1 MKKAKLYISLLIMSL
16 LVLTQVWGV
25 SAAAAHDNTDTIL
38 GSIQEIT
45 LETDLST
52 GVTTV
57 LVTLRDENKDVL
69 TVRISEQTAYDLG
82 LLDYDVDGNPFI
94 VQPLPETIEI
104 DPATI
109 LPDEDDAQHPIG
121 SAIAT
126 FFSDVP
132 GVEYSTIMEAYENG
146 TGFGVI
152 AQALWLTRKLGGD
165 ADAFMIIIEA
175 KKTGDFSTI
184 TLSDGTTPLNWGQ
197 FKKAVLAEDKKGNLG
212 MVISDKEKDNGNG
225 NPGNHGNNSNNV
237 NNKDK
242 EKEKDNGNGNPGNH
256 GNNSNN
262 GNGNPN
268 RP

>member
-1 MKKAKLYISLLIMSL
+1 MNKAKLYISLLIVSL
-16 LVLTQVWGV
+16 LVLTQVLGV
-25 SAAAAHDNTDTIL
+25 SAAAAPDNTDTLL
-38 GSIQEIT
+38 GAIQEIT

-57 LVTLRDENKDVL
+57 RITLRDENEDVF
-69 TVRISEQTAYDLG
+69 TVRISEQTAYALG
-82 LLDYDVDGNPFI
+82 LLDYDADGNPFI
-94 VQPLPETIEI
+94 VEPLPETIEI

-109 LPDEDDAQHPIG
+109 LPDEEDAQHPIG
-121 SAIAT
+121 NVIAT
-126 FFSDVP
+126 FFSDIP

-175 KKTGDFSTI
+175 KETGDFSSI
-184 TLSDGTTPLNWGQ
+184 LLSDGTTPLNWGQ
-197 FKKAVLAEDKKGNLG
+197 FKKAVLAEDKGNLG
-212 MVISDKEKDNGNG
+212 MVISGKEMDNENN
-225 NPGNHGNNSNNV
+225 NPGNQGHNSNTG

-242 EKEKDNGNGNPGNH
+242 DKDNGNGNPGNH

-262 GNGNPN
+262 GNGNGNPN

>member
-1 MKKAKLYISLLIMSL
+1 MKKAKLYISLLIVSL
-16 LVLTQVWGV
+16 MVLTQVLGV
-25 SAAAAHDNTDTIL
+25 SAAAAHDTPNIIL

-57 LVTLRDENKDVL
+57 LITLWDENEDEL
-69 TVRISEQTAYDLG
+69 TVRISEQTGYDLG

-94 VQPLPETIEI
+94 VEPLPETIEI

-109 LPDEDDAQHPIG
+109 LPDENDARHPIG

-175 KKTGDFSTI
+175 KKTGDFSSI

-212 MVISDKEKDNGNG
+212 MVISDKEEDYGNSHPGNQGNNSNNGNKKDKDKDNGNG
-225 NPGNHGNNSNNV
+225 NP
-237 NNKDK
+237 
-242 EKEKDNGNGNPGNH
+242 ENH

-268 RP
+268 TP

>member
-1 MKKAKLYISLLIMSL
+1 MKKAKLYISLLIVSL
-16 LVLTQVWGV
+16 LVLTQVLGV
-25 SAAAAHDNTDTIL
+25 SAAAAHDNPDTIL
-38 GSIQEIT
+38 GTIQEIT

-57 LVTLRDENKDVL
+57 LITLRDEYEDVL
-69 TVRISEQTAYDLG
+69 TIRISEQTAYDIG

-94 VQPLPETIEI
+94 VEPLPETIEI

-132 GVEYSTIMEAYENG
+132 GVEYSTVMEAYENG

-165 ADAFMIIIEA
+165 AYAFMTIIEA
-175 KKTGDFSTI
+175 KKTGDFSSI
-184 TLSDGTTPLNWGQ
+184 ILSDGTTPLNWGQ
-197 FKKAVLAEDKKGNLG
+197 FKKLVLTEDKKGNLG
-212 MVISDKEKDNGNG
+212 IVISGKEKDNGNG
-225 NPGNHGNNSNNV
+225 NPGDQGNSNNG

-242 EKEKDNGNGNPGNH
+242 DKNNGNGNPGNH

-262 GNGNPN
+262 GNENPN

>member
-1 MKKAKLYISLLIMSL
+1 MNKAKLYISLLIVSL
-16 LVLTQVWGV
+16 LVLTQVLGV
-25 SAAAAHDNTDTIL
+25 SAAAAHDNTDTLL
-38 GSIQEIT
+38 GTIQEIT
-45 LETDLST
+45 LQTDLST

-57 LVTLRDENKDVL
+57 RITLLAENENVYK
-69 TVRISEQTAYDLG
+69 VRISEQTAYGLG
-82 LLDYDVDGNPFI
+82 LLDYDVDGHPFI
-94 VQPLPETIEI
+94 VETLPETVEI
-104 DPATI
+104 DPATV
-109 LPDEDDAQHPIG
+109 LPDAGYAQHPIG

-152 AQALWLTRKLGGD
+152 AQALWLTRKLGGN
-165 ADAFMIIIEA
+165 ADAFRIIIEA
-175 KKTGDFSTI
+175 KKTGDFSSI
-184 TLSDGTTPLNWGQ
+184 LLSDGTTPLNWGQ
-197 FKKAVLAEDKKGNLG
+197 FKKAVLAEDKKSNLG
-212 MVISDKEKDNGNG
+212 MVISDKEKDNGNS
-225 NPGNHGNNSNNV
+225 NPGNQGHNSNTG

-242 EKEKDNGNGNPGNH
+242 DKDNGNGNPGNH

>member
-1 MKKAKLYISLLIMSL
+1 MNKAKLYISLLIVSL
-16 LVLTQVWGV
+16 LVLTQVLGV
-25 SAAAAHDNTDTIL
+25 SAAAAPDNTDTLL
-38 GSIQEIT
+38 GAIQEIT

-57 LVTLRDENKDVL
+57 RITLRDENEDVF
-69 TVRISEQTAYDLG
+69 TVRISEQTAYALG
-82 LLDYDVDGNPFI
+82 LLDYDADGNPFI
-94 VQPLPETIEI
+94 VELLPETIEI

-109 LPDEDDAQHPIG
+109 LPDEEDAQHPIG
-121 SAIAT
+121 NVIAT
-126 FFSDVP
+126 FFSDIP
-132 GVEYSTIMEAYENG
+132 GVEYSTIMEANENG

-175 KKTGDFSTI
+175 KETGDFSSI
-184 TLSDGTTPLNWGQ
+184 LLSDGTTPLNWGQ
-197 FKKAVLAEDKKGNLG
+197 FKKVVLAEDEKGSLG
-212 MVISDKEKDNGNG
+212 IVISGKGKDNGNA
-225 NPGNHGNNSNNV
+225 NPGNQGHNSNTG

-242 EKEKDNGNGNPGNH
+242 DKDNGNGNPGNH

>member
-1 MKKAKLYISLLIMSL
+1 
-16 LVLTQVWGV
+16 
-25 SAAAAHDNTDTIL
+25 
-38 GSIQEIT
+38 
-45 LETDLST
+45 
-52 GVTTV
+52 
-57 LVTLRDENKDVL
+57 
-69 TVRISEQTAYDLG
+69 
-82 LLDYDVDGNPFI
+82 LDYDVDGNPFI
-94 VQPLPETIEI
+94 VEPLLETIEI

-109 LPDEDDAQHPIG
+109 LPSEDDAQHPIG

-132 GVEYSTIMEAYENG
+132 GVEYRTIMEAYENG

-165 ADAFMIIIEA
+165 ADAFMLIIEA
-175 KKTGDFSTI
+175 KKTGDFSSI
-184 TLSDGTTPLNWGQ
+184 NLSDGTTPLNWGQ

-212 MVISDKEKDNGNG
+212 MVISGKEKKDNGNG
-225 NPGNHGNNSNNV
+225 NPGNQGINSNNG

-242 EKEKDNGNGNPGNH
+242 DKDKGNGNPGNH

>member
-1 MKKAKLYISLLIMSL
+1 MKKAKLYISLLIVSL
-16 LVLTQVWGV
+16 LILTQVLGV
-25 SAAAAHDNTDTIL
+25 SAAAASDNNGTLL
-38 GSIQEIT
+38 GAIQEIT

-57 LVTLRDENKDVL
+57 QITLRDENEDVL
-69 TVRISEQTAYDLG
+69 TVRISEQTAYALG
-82 LLDYDVDGNPFI
+82 LLDYDADGNPFI
-94 VQPLPETIEI
+94 VEPLPETIEI

-109 LPDEDDAQHPIG
+109 LPDEENAQHPIG
-121 SAIAT
+121 NAIAT

-132 GVEYSTIMEAYENG
+132 GVEYSTIMEVYENG

-165 ADAFMIIIEA
+165 ADAFRIIIEA
-175 KKTGDFSTI
+175 KKTGDFSSI
-184 TLSDGTTPLNWGQ
+184 LLSDGTAPLNWGQ
-197 FKKAVLAEDKKGNLG
+197 FKKAVLAVDKGSLG
-212 MVISDKEKDNGNG
+212 MVISGKEKDNGNTNPGNQGHNSNNGNNKDKNKDNGNG
-225 NPGNHGNNSNNV
+225 NPGNN
-237 NNKDK
+237 
-242 EKEKDNGNGNPGNH
+242 

>member
-1 MKKAKLYISLLIMSL
+1 MNKAKLYISLLIVSL
-16 LVLTQVWGV
+16 LVLTQFLGV
-25 SAAAAHDNTDTIL
+25 SAAAAPDNTGTLL
-38 GSIQEIT
+38 GAIQEIT

-57 LVTLRDENKDVL
+57 RITLRDENENVL
-69 TVRISEQTAYDLG
+69 TVRISEQTAYALG
-82 LLDYDVDGNPFI
+82 LLDYDPDGNPFI
-94 VQPLPETIEI
+94 VEPLPDTIEI

-109 LPDEDDAQHPIG
+109 LPDEEDAQHPIG
-121 SAIAT
+121 NAIAT

-165 ADAFMIIIEA
+165 ADAFRTIIEA
-175 KKTGDFSTI
+175 KQTGDFSSI
-184 TLSDGTTPLNWGQ
+184 LLSDGTTPLNWGQ
-197 FKKAVLAEDKKGNLG
+197 FKKAVLAEDKQGNLG
-212 MVISDKEKDNGNG
+212 MVISGKEKDNGNN
-225 NPGNHGNNSNNV
+225 NPGNQGHNNSNTG

-242 EKEKDNGNGNPGNH
+242 EKGNGNPGNH

>member
-1 MKKAKLYISLLIMSL
+1 MNKAKLYISFLVASL
-16 LVLTQVWGV
+16 LVLTQVLGV
-25 SAAAAHDNTDTIL
+25 SAAAAPDNTGTLL
-38 GSIQEIT
+38 GAIQEIT

-57 LVTLRDENKDVL
+57 RITLRDENEDVL
-69 TVRISEQTAYDLG
+69 TVRISEQTAYALG
-82 LLDYDVDGNPFI
+82 LLDYDADGNPFI
-94 VQPLPETIEI
+94 VESLPETIEI

-109 LPDEDDAQHPIG
+109 LPDEEDAQHPIG
-121 SAIAT
+121 NAIAT

-152 AQALWLTRKLGGD
+152 AQALWLTRKLDGD
-165 ADAFMIIIEA
+165 ADAFRIIIEA
-175 KKTGDFSTI
+175 KKTGDFSSI
-184 TLSDGTTPLNWGQ
+184 LLSDGTTPLNWGQ
-197 FKKAVLAEDKKGNLG
+197 FKKAVLGEDKKGSLG
-212 MVISDKEKDNGNG
+212 MVISGNENQPGTSNPGNQGHNSNSGNNKHKDKDHGNG
-225 NPGNHGNNSNNV
+225 NP
-237 NNKDK
+237 
-242 EKEKDNGNGNPGNH
+242 ENH